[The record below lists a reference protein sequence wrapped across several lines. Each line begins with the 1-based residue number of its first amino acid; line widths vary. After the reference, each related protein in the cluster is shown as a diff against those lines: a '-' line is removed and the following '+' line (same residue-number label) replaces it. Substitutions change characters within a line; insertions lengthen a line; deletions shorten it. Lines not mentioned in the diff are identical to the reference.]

1 MKPGLLFTVVLSAL
15 PAFCASETI
24 LIHGHI
30 FTGDASQ
37 KWAAAIAITGS
48 RIDAVGSDAEALK
61 LKGGKTK
68 IIDLEGRT
76 VVPGFVDSH
85 THMWFGAL
93 ALHGFNLATPELW
106 IDPKTEA
113 AAFAA
118 KVKEYAASHPKDK
131 VLFGR
136 AVFANDVTHELLD
149 QAAPDRPVVV
159 HAATEH
165 TYWVNQK
172 AMELAKIGTEPVA
185 DPDIEKFIVRDANRR
200 PTGVFRESSMQLIE
214 RALPA
219 QTMAEKMEW
228 MREAARYL
236 NRYGITSVTNA
247 TGSLEEIQIYGA
259 LRDKHQL
266 TVRTKTAFGSV
277 AVKHQLTP
285 EFLAQLDKARTT
297 YHDDWVSANL
307 VKFFADGAGG
317 PPMYEPA
324 ELQRLYAELDKR
336 GYQIMT
342 HALGAGPAKMTL
354 DAYEAAAQQ
363 NGARDRRFRVEHGI
377 NIAATDVARFPK
389 LGVSVSMQPAFCC
402 FADGPGGGTNS
413 YKSFEDNG
421 TNLAF
426 GSDWPCSWP
435 PDPIASIQQAATRA
449 QRVLFTKP
457 TPGAEVKYV
466 TPEQRI
472 TVEQGVAAYTRGGA
486 WERFSEEKTGT
497 LEKGKEA
504 DLVVLTEDI
513 FAARP
518 ENVGAARVRMTM
530 VGGKTVYQAG
540 QQEGK
545 VPNR

>member
-1 MKPGLLFTVVLSAL
+1 MRTFLLAAVLGL
-15 PAFCASETI
+15 PAFCASDTI
-24 LIHGHI
+24 LVRGHI
-30 FTGDASQ
+30 FTGNARQ
-37 KWAAAIAITGS
+37 KWAQAVAITGS
-48 RIDAVGSDAEALK
+48 RIDVVGSDAEVLK

-68 IIDLEGRT
+68 VIDLEGRT
-76 VVPGFVDSH
+76 VIPGIVDSH

-106 IDPKTEA
+106 VDPKAEA
-113 AAFAA
+113 SAFAA
-118 KVKEYAASHPKDK
+118 KVKEYAASHPKDR

-136 AVFANDVTHELLD
+136 AVFANDVTHDLLD
-149 QAAPDRPVVV
+149 AASPDRPVVI

-172 AMELAKIGTEPVA
+172 AIEMAKITTAPVT

-214 RALPA
+214 RALPP
-219 QTMAEKMEW
+219 QPTAEKVQW
-228 MREAARYL
+228 MREAALYL

-247 TGSLEEIQIYGA
+247 TGSLEEIQIYA
-259 LRDKHQL
+259 AMRDQHQL

-277 AVKHQLTP
+277 AVKHKLTP
-285 EFLAQLDKARTT
+285 EFLAQLDQARTA

-324 ELQRLYAELDKR
+324 ELQSIYSELDKR

-342 HALGAGPAKMTL
+342 HAIGAGPAKMAL
-354 DAYEAAAQQ
+354 DAYEAVEKT
-363 NGARDRRFRVEHGI
+363 NGSRDRRFRIEHGI

-413 YKSFEDNG
+413 YRSFEDNG

-435 PDPIASIQQAATRA
+435 PDPLESIQQSVTRA
-449 QRVLFTKP
+449 LRVLFTKP
-457 TPGAEVKYV
+457 STGAEVKYV

-472 TVEQGVAAYTRGGA
+472 TVEQAVMAYTRGGA
-486 WERFSEEKTGT
+486 YERFSEDKIGT

-504 DLVVLTEDI
+504 DLVVLSQDI
-513 FAARP
+513 FAAQP
-518 ENVGAARVRMTM
+518 QSIGAARVRMTM
-530 VGGKTVYQAG
+530 VGGKTVYQAD
-540 QQEGK
+540 K
-545 VPNR
+545 

>member
-1 MKPGLLFTVVLSAL
+1 MRLLFLAGVATVAIAAL
-15 PAFCASETI
+15 PAFCASDTI
-24 LIHGHI
+24 LLHGHI
-30 FTGDASQ
+30 FTGNPAQ
-37 KWAAAIAITGS
+37 KWAEAVAITGG
-48 RIDAVGSDAEALK
+48 RIDVVGSDADALK

-68 IIDLEGRT
+68 VIDLQGRT
-76 VVPGFVDSH
+76 VIPGMVDSH
-85 THMWFGAL
+85 THLWFGAL

-113 AAFAA
+113 PAFAA
-118 KVKEYAASHPKDK
+118 KVREYAASHPRDK

-172 AMELAKIGTEPVA
+172 AIEMAKIGTAPVA

-200 PTGVFRESSMQLIE
+200 PTGVFRESSMQLID
-214 RALPA
+214 RALPP
-219 QTMAEKMEW
+219 QPMAEKMQW
-228 MREAARYL
+228 MREAALYL

-247 TGSLEEIQIYGA
+247 TGSLDEIQIYGA
-259 LRDKHQL
+259 LRDKGQL
-266 TVRTKTAFGSV
+266 TLRTKTAFGSV
-277 AVKHQLTP
+277 AVKHNLTP

-324 ELQRLYAELDKR
+324 ELASLYLDLDKR

-342 HALGAGPAKMTL
+342 HAIGAGPAKMTL
-354 DAYEAAAQQ
+354 DAYEAVEKQ
-363 NGARDRRFRVEHGI
+363 NGARDRRFRIEHGI
-377 NIAATDVARFPK
+377 NIAAADVARFPK

-402 FADGPGGGTNS
+402 FADGPGGGTNA

-421 TNLAF
+421 ATLAF

-435 PDPIASIQQAATRA
+435 PDPLESIQQSATRA
-449 QRVLFTKP
+449 LRVLFTKP
-457 TPGAEVKYV
+457 NPQAEPKYV
-466 TPEQRI
+466 TQEQRI
-472 TVEQGVAAYTRGGA
+472 SVEQAVMAYTRGA
-486 WERFSEEKTGT
+486 AYERFSDDKIGT

-504 DLVVLTEDI
+504 DLVELSQDI

-518 ENVGAARVRMTM
+518 ETIGTTRVRMTM

-540 QQEGK
+540 K
-545 VPNR
+545 